1 MSIRAALPE
10 DVPHIVA
17 IEQIPE
23 YRNYIGAW
31 PAEEHLRAMA
41 DTDNEYFVVRGEVR
55 GDEATGDEATIEG
68 FAILQGIH
76 SEHHSM
82 HLKRIAVRTPHQG
95 FGRALLEHAMSRA
108 FLEHH
113 AHRFWLDVFET
124 NIRARRV
131 YESYGFLYDGVIR
144 EAILR
149 DGEYHTL
156 ALMSL
161 LDREYTSKQQPGV
174 QTVTSPSR
182 T

>member
-1 MSIRAALPE
+1 MKIRAALPE
-10 DVPHIVA
+10 DVPEIVA

-55 GDEATGDEATIEG
+55 SDEATDGTTIEG

-76 SEHHSM
+76 SEHRSL
-82 HLKRIAVRTPHQG
+82 HLKRIAVRSPHHG
-95 FGRALLEHAMSRA
+95 FGRALLEYAMSRA

-131 YESYGFLYDGVIR
+131 YEGYGFRYDGVMR

-161 LDREYTSKQQPGV
+161 LDHEYTSRQRPGV
-174 QTVTSPSR
+174 QTVTSPVRS
-182 T
+182 

>member
-1 MSIRAALPE
+1 MRICAALPE

-23 YRNYIGAW
+23 YLNYIGAW
-31 PAEEHLRAMA
+31 PAEEHLHAMA
-41 DTDNEYFVVRGEVR
+41 DSENEYFIVRGEGAI
-55 GDEATGDEATIEG
+55 GDEATDVTTIEG

-76 SEHHSM
+76 SEHRSL
-82 HLKRIAVRTPHQG
+82 HLKRIAVRTPHRG
-95 FGRALLEHAMSRA
+95 FGRALLEYVMSRA

-124 NIRARRV
+124 NLRARRV
-131 YESYGFLYDGVIR
+131 YESYGFRYDGVMR

-161 LDREYTSKQQPGV
+161 LDREYTSRQQPGV
-174 QTVTSPSR
+174 QAVTTPVHP
-182 T
+182 